1 MEIEMAT
8 RPKQFRTLKE
18 PMGAP
23 DHFTAEQARAA
34 VLAVMAERGET
45 PMPDIVEPVVEVRSH
60 VPPKRSSETRP
71 VIRRRKRYPPIL
83 EPACPP
89 THFTVEEARRA
100 VREVLEEDRR
110 AAEERRRRRT
120 SRRGGSARGKA
131 A

>member
-1 MEIEMAT
+1 M
-8 RPKQFRTLKE
+8 RRKPLRTLKE
-18 PMGAP
+18 PLFPP
-23 DHFTAEQARAA
+23 DHFTREQAEEA

-45 PMPDIVEPVVEVRSH
+45 PRLDIVESAMETRPNDLAQ
-60 VPPKRSSETRP
+60 RSSGTRP

-110 AAEERRRRRT
+110 AAEDRRRRRVAK
-120 SRRGGSARGKA
+120 RDDSARRMAG
-131 A
+131 